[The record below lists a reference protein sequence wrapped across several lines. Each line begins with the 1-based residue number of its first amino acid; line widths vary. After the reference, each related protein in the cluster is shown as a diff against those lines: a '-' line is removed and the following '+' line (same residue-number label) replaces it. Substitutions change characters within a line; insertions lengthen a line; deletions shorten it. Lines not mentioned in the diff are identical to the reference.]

1 MTTRGRY
8 NPDLTSATIPTHA
21 SRHEVGGDDL
31 VSHDSLTDFAA
42 NEHIDHSTV
51 SVSAGGILTG
61 GGTIAANRTI
71 SLASSGVDHDAT
83 TNFAANEHIDHTTVS
98 VSAGGILTGGGTIA
112 ATRTI
117 SLANSGV
124 DHDATTNFV
133 ANEHIDWTSAS
144 ADLST
149 SGSVTGSKLAH
160 DASTYIDKD
169 GSNNMTFT
177 DAVVG
182 TRTLK
187 QLGCPTYKYIKAATQ
202 SEGDLHLSG
211 ATWAVSKAL
220 IQMVRVV
227 TSSTNWDLYILQ
239 NDNSYATDDANIP
252 KLKIAGSISGNANI
266 MLNTPYEDEDASSEV
281 HLYWTSASGVDTADF
296 YILGFELL

>member
-31 VSHDSLTDFAA
+31 VSHDSLTDF
-42 NEHIDHSTV
+42 
-51 SVSAGGILTG
+51 
-61 GGTIAANRTI
+61 
-71 SLASSGVDHDAT
+71 
-83 TNFAANEHIDHTTVS
+83 
-98 VSAGGILTGGGTIA
+98 
-112 ATRTI
+112 
-117 SLANSGV
+117 
-124 DHDATTNFV
+124 V
-133 ANEHIDWTSAS
+133 ANEHIDWTNAS
-144 ADLST
+144 VALTT
-149 SGSVTGSKLAH
+149 SNTITGAKLAH

-266 MLNTPYEDEDASSEV
+266 MLNTPYEDEDASNEV
-281 HLYWTSASGVDTADF
+281 HLYYLDNSGANTADF
-296 YILGFELL
+296 YILGYELL